1 MQPIISDD
9 HGLPVAAMVIVS
21 GNVGDTLV
29 RSLRGRGRTLNMNE
43 TPTRSAKRFRLLIIG
58 SMLSMFIVLVG
69 LVIIFSEG
77 TYTWSRV
84 TMISVCFAFVSSTL
98 AERTLHV
105 QVKQQPWSELA
116 VCTGLSYHPGNI
128 WLGYPERVAGDYR
141 GYHLS
146 LYTSRTMR
154 GHAPCTRIELVLPT
168 RVAAFLRVRGPY
180 DRADIGSEE
189 GFKRMFGT
197 ESLYHIG
204 YERFLI
210 RSQPL
215 ALGQRL
221 FGTDGRRHGP
231 LRYRL
236 LQLKPNTS
244 IELDGYRLHL
254 EHFEPAT
261 DTAYLQLLFDLLVD
275 LANGLAEPPVVPTIE
290 AEA

>member
-1 MQPIISDD
+1 
-9 HGLPVAAMVIVS
+9 VK
-21 GNVGDTLV
+21 
-29 RSLRGRGRTLNMNE
+29 MNE
-43 TPTRSAKRFRLLIIG
+43 SPTRSSKPLHLLIIG
-58 SMLSMFIVLVG
+58 SLLSMFILLVG
-69 LVIIFSEG
+69 LVILFSEG
-77 TYTWSRV
+77 TYIWSRV
-84 TMISVCFAFVSSTL
+84 TIISVCFAFVSSTL

-116 VCTGLSYHPGNI
+116 EGTGLSYDPGNI
-128 WLGYPERVAGDYR
+128 WLGYSERVAGNYR

-146 LYTSRTMR
+146 LYTSRNIR
-154 GHAPCTRIELVLPT
+154 GHVPCTRIELVLP
-168 RVAAFLRVRGPY
+168 RRIAAFFRLRGPY
-180 DRADIGSEE
+180 DRAEIGSEE

-215 ALGQRL
+215 SLGQRL

-244 IELDGYRLHL
+244 IELDGYHLHL

-275 LANGLAEPPVVPTIE
+275 LANALAEPPGVPPIK
-290 AEA
+290 AGP

>member
-1 MQPIISDD
+1 
-9 HGLPVAAMVIVS
+9 
-21 GNVGDTLV
+21 
-29 RSLRGRGRTLNMNE
+29 MNKS
-43 TPTRSAKRFRLLIIG
+43 PTRSGKRFRLLIIG
-58 SMLSMFIVLVG
+58 SMLSMFILLVG
-69 LVIIFSEG
+69 LVILFSEG
-77 TYTWSRV
+77 TYIWPRV

-98 AERTLHV
+98 AERTLQV
-105 QVKQQPWSELA
+105 QVKQQSWSELA
-116 VCTGLSYHPGNI
+116 VCTGLTYHPGNI
-128 WLGYPERVAGDYR
+128 WLGYPERIAGDYR

-146 LYTSRTMR
+146 LYTSRNIR
-154 GHAPCTRIELVLPT
+154 GHAPCTRIELVLHK
-168 RVAAFLRVRGPY
+168 RVAAFFRVRGPY
-180 DRADIGSEE
+180 DRAEIGSEE

-215 ALGQRL
+215 PLGQRL

-261 DTAYLQLLFDLLVD
+261 DTAYLHLLFDLLVD
-275 LANGLAEPPVVPTIE
+275 LANALAEPPVVPTIE
-290 AEA
+290 AET